1 MEVSGMSGVICIL
14 YIRWNS
20 EVRKLDNRNKMEKNK
35 EWVIF
40 PVAPSISEMNG
51 AYLKFIE
58 K

>member
-1 MEVSGMSGVICIL
+1 MSGVICIL